1 MAGRWLAGGSGLVNP
16 IAYCGCARRAQD
28 RQLQRDAWV
37 KRDAPGGESLT
48 LVSHRLDLLPRLGL
62 SSAVGGRASTTG

>member
-1 MAGRWLAGGSGLVNP
+1 M
-16 IAYCGCARRAQD
+16 
-28 RQLQRDAWV
+28 QLQRDAWV